1 VGYADDVNN
10 CYSKAKPQNIKNIIE
25 SAYDDGLQSSI
36 KEIIRLLQ
44 EEIVLYNSA
53 EIVQKHI
60 NTLGIL
66 SDLALQIKKLTE
78 EQNSMLI
85 SDANMLLNRI
95 IDNSE
100 TPFIYEKPAF
110 ISTIL

>member
-1 VGYADDVNN
+1 
-10 CYSKAKPQNIKNIIE
+10 
-25 SAYDDGLQSSI
+25 
-36 KEIIRLLQ
+36 
-44 EEIVLYNSA
+44 
-53 EIVQKHI
+53 
-60 NTLGIL
+60 L